1 MKPRGAFLVEDAS
14 SKLKKNY
21 KCFTSYNQLKVRNL
35 ALDTGDTAW
44 LLVSTALVMLMTP
57 GVGLFYGGL
66 VRSKTVVSMI
76 GLSFLAFA
84 IVSIQWVLF
93 GYSLAFGPD
102 ISGLVGGLDFPG
114 LRGVGMEAAPLAGT
128 IPHLLYMAFQLVF
141 AAVTLAILTS
151 AVAERVK
158 LGSFIVFALLWTT
171 LVYDPLAHWVWAGG
185 WLAKL
190 GALDF
195 AGGTVVHISSGFSAL
210 ALALVIGRRVG
221 FGSYIMEPHNIP
233 MAMIGA
239 GLLWFGWFGFN
250 AGSALTAGGLAASA
264 FVVTNTSAAAGAL
277 SWLAASWIKG
287 KPSALGMVSGA
298 ISGLVAITPAAGY
311 VDTVSAIVIGA
322 VAGTLCYTAL
332 LFRVGVGLDE
342 SLDAW
347 AVHGMGGLWGAI
359 ATGIFATPAVNIYTG
374 LLYGNP
380 GQFTAQVIAAAA
392 SVVYAFVVTYAL
404 ARIVD
409 ATMGLR
415 VSEDEEYVGLDIAIH
430 GEKAYA

>member
-1 MKPRGAFLVEDAS
+1 MLEIMKHSFAS
-14 SKLKKNY
+14 YVDLRVI
-21 KCFTSYNQLKVRNL
+21 QLEINS
-35 ALDTGDTAW
+35 GDTAW
-44 LLVSTALVMLMTP
+44 VLVSTAMVMLMTP

-84 IVSIQWVLF
+84 LASIQWVLF
-93 GYSLAFGPD
+93 GYSLAFGTD
-102 ISGLVGGLDFPG
+102 IGGIIGSLNY
-114 LRGVGMEAAPLAGT
+114 LALNGVGVGSAPLAGN
-128 IPHLLYMAFQLVF
+128 IPHLIYMAFQLVF

-158 LGSFIVFALLWTT
+158 LSSFIVLALLWTT

-185 WLAKL
+185 WLSQM

-210 ALALVIGRRVG
+210 AIALVIGKRMG
-221 FGSYIMEPHNIP
+221 FGSYVMEPHNIP
-233 MAMIGA
+233 MAMLGA

-250 AGSALTAGGLAASA
+250 SGSALAANGLAASA

-277 SWLAASWIKG
+277 AWLFASWLKG

-298 ISGLVAITPAAGY
+298 IAGLVAITPAAGY
-311 VDTVSAIVIGA
+311 VDVTAAIIIGA
-322 VAGTLCYTAL
+322 VAGVLCYIAL
-332 LFRVGVGLDE
+332 LFRVGRGLDE
-342 SLDAW
+342 SCDAW

-359 ATGIFATPAVNIYTG
+359 ATGIFASASVNNYTG
-374 LLYGNP
+374 LIYGNFH
-380 GQFTAQVIAAAA
+380 QFAVQIMAAGA
-392 SVVYAFVVTYAL
+392 SVVYAFVMTLIL
-404 ARIVD
+404 AKIVD
-409 ATMGLR
+409 SVMGLR
-415 VSEDEEYVGLDIAIH
+415 VTEDEEYVGLDISQH

>member
-1 MKPRGAFLVEDAS
+1 MEINS
-14 SKLKKNY
+14 
-21 KCFTSYNQLKVRNL
+21 
-35 ALDTGDTAW
+35 GDTAW
-44 LLVSTALVMLMTP
+44 VLASTALVMLMTP

-84 IVSIQWVLF
+84 LASIQWVLF
-93 GYSLAFGPD
+93 GYSLAFGTD
-102 ISGLVGGLDFPG
+102 VNGIIGGLNYVG
-114 LRGVGMEAAPLAGT
+114 LSGVGIDSAPLAGN
-128 IPHLLYMAFQLVF
+128 IPHLIYMAFQLVF

-158 LGSFIVFALLWTT
+158 LSSFIVLALLWTT

-185 WLAKL
+185 WSAQM

-210 ALALVIGRRVG
+210 AIALVIGKRIG
-221 FGSYIMEPHNIP
+221 FGAYVMEPHNIP
-233 MAMIGA
+233 MAMLGA
-239 GLLWFGWFGFN
+239 GILWFGWFGFN
-250 AGSALTAGGLAASA
+250 SGSALAANGLAASA

-277 SWLAASWIKG
+277 TWLLASWLKG

-298 ISGLVAITPAAGY
+298 IAGLVAITPAAGY
-311 VDTVSAIVIGA
+311 VDNLSAIVIGG
-322 VAGTLCYTAL
+322 VAGVLCYSML
-332 LFRVGVGLDE
+332 LLRVGRGLDE
-342 SLDAW
+342 SCDAW

-359 ATGIFATPAVNIYTG
+359 ATGIFATASVNNYTG
-374 LLYGNP
+374 LIYGNFH
-380 GQFTAQVIAAAA
+380 QFTVQIIAAGA
-392 SVVYAFVVTYAL
+392 SVIYAFVMTLIL
-404 ARIVD
+404 AKIVD

-415 VSEDEEYVGLDIAIH
+415 VTEDEEYVGLDIAQH